1 MKEKT
6 KNLGMLLLISLVI
19 IGLYI
24 ESCKKIQR
32 NPSQNENNLQF
43 PPAAKDTLTWRDSL
57 EDVQAQLAN
66 EEGTRCLIDLYE
78 RQNGALL
85 APRGSFPL
93 PAFPNQKV
101 PRDSPWHFFLLMK
114 ALHSQL
120 PTEND
125 IHTITKHPYIR

>member
-32 NPSQNENNLQF
+32 NPSQDQNNLQF
-43 PPAAKDTLTWRDSL
+43 PPAAKDTLTRRDSL

-66 EEGTRCLIDLYE
+66 GKGTYCLINLYE
-78 RQNGALL
+78 DQN
-85 APRGSFPL
+85 
-93 PAFPNQKV
+93 
-101 PRDSPWHFFLLMK
+101 
-114 ALHSQL
+114 
-120 PTEND
+120 
-125 IHTITKHPYIR
+125 

>member
-43 PPAAKDTLTWRDSL
+43 PRAAKDTLTWRDSL

-66 EEGTRCLIDLYE
+66 EKGTYCLIDLYE
-78 RQNGALL
+78 RQN
-85 APRGSFPL
+85 
-93 PAFPNQKV
+93 
-101 PRDSPWHFFLLMK
+101 
-114 ALHSQL
+114 
-120 PTEND
+120 
-125 IHTITKHPYIR
+125 

>member
-1 MKEKT
+1 MKAKT
-6 KNLGMLLLISLVI
+6 KNLGMLVLISLVI

-24 ESCKKIQR
+24 ESCQRVRR
-32 NPSQNENNLQF
+32 NPSLDQNNLQF
-43 PPAAKDTLTWRDSL
+43 PPSTEDTLTWRDSL
-57 EDVQAQLAN
+57 EDVQAQVAN
-66 EEGTRCLIDLYE
+66 EKGTHCLINLYE
-78 RQNGALL
+78 DQNWASL
-85 APRGSFPL
+85 APRGSFPP